1 MAEAYQK
8 LDHREHVLLRPG
20 MYIGSVEPE
29 TQRVWVYDDAAEKM
43 ALREVNYVP
52 GLYKIADEIIMNAV
66 DHSVRLKRQRES
78 CAEVVPVKRICVTVD
93 RETGIISVENDG
105 DGIPVKHHS
114 EGVHVPEL
122 IFGHLLTSANYDD
135 TSEQRTIG
143 GQNGIGAKAC
153 NIFSKWFEVETVD
166 ATMRKIYTQR
176 FEENMS
182 VTKAPVIK
190 TCAKKPYT
198 RVTFLPDYARFGLP
212 TRLQDDMYA
221 LLLRR
226 VYDVTAVTEPDV
238 SVTLNGQRVPYKSFE
253 RYCDLYLGGR
263 TEAGRVHEAIAP
275 GWEAV
280 VALSDGTGL
289 QQVSFVNGVATLRG
303 GRHVEHFVNILVKR
317 LSDSIEAKRKGVTVK
332 NQFIR
337 DNLFVFLRATVPN
350 PAFDSQSKETL
361 TTPVAKL
368 GVKLDVTDKFVDKV
382 VKLDGLID
390 RVIGLSDVAAEKG
403 LKKSDG
409 TKRSTISGIAK
420 LDDAEWAGTVRSEQ
434 CILILT
440 EGDSAKSMAISGL
453 AVVGR
458 QKYGVYPL
466 RGKVL
471 NVCDVSAQKIAENAE
486 IANLKKILG
495 LQAGKTY
502 ASVKELRYGSVMALT
517 DADTDGSHIKGLLMN
532 LFFHLFPS
540 LLEIPGF
547 LCSMLTPI
555 VKARHART
563 KQELAFYSAAEFQ
576 AWRAATAASSEWK
589 TKYYKGLGTSTAE
602 EAKAYF
608 KEMRLVKYVW
618 DERST
623 DLMDLAFNKKRAN
636 DRKAW
641 LGNYDASV
649 VLDPT
654 ACKEVPYG
662 DFVDKDLIHFS
673 AYDTVRSIP
682 SVVDGL
688 KVSQRK
694 VLFSCFKRNLREEIR
709 VAQLAGYVSE
719 HASYH
724 HGEASLHSTIIGLAQ
739 DFVGSNNVNLLEPV
753 GQFGSRLA
761 GGANSASPRYIHTH
775 LARITRLLFPDADD
789 AILRYT
795 EDDGTHVEPV
805 WYLPVVPLIL
815 VNGATGIGTGYSTSV
830 PCYNPSDIIRVL
842 RNMLE
847 SLDSRDSRDSILEP
861 WYRGF
866 TGAIVTVNGRRY
878 SQGVAKRLGATKL
891 NITELPVGTWT
902 DDFKELL
909 ESTIEKHA
917 NIKGYVN
924 RSAERIDFTVTFADA
939 AALDSWMA
947 PVEVPGGE
955 GYTLPRIY
963 QELKLHSNKGLST
976 TNMHMFDAAGRI
988 KKYDVAEILSEFF
1001 KVRLDGYTARREHQ
1015 LDALS
1020 HRALVLK
1027 QKVAFLGRVIDGQLL
1042 LHTLTSG
1049 GADLDLALERLS
1061 LARFND
1067 SYSYLTSMPMSS
1079 VSTDKKAALEKE
1091 LESVCQLIA
1100 DLTATDAQT
1109 LWRADLDA
1117 LEKGLKL

>member
-1 MAEAYQK
+1 MADAGAYQK

-29 TQRVWVYDDAAEKM
+29 VQRVWVYDDESAKM
-43 ALREVNYVP
+43 TLREVNYVP
-52 GLYKIADEIIMNAV
+52 GLYKIADEILMNAV
-66 DHSVRLKRQRES
+66 DHSVRLKRQRET
-78 CAEVVPVKRICVTVD
+78 APETVPVKRICVTIDKASGV
-93 RETGIISVENDG
+93 ISVQNDG
-105 DGIPVKHHS
+105 DGIPVQQHAE
-114 EGVHVPEL
+114 EGVHIPEL
-122 IFGHLLTSANYDD
+122 IFGHMLTSANYDD
-135 TSEQRTIG
+135 SDEQQRTIG

-166 ATMRKIYTQR
+166 AARKKLYAQR
-176 FEENMS
+176 FEQNMS
-182 VTKAPVIK
+182 VTLAPSIK
-190 TCAKKPYT
+190 SSAGKKPYT
-198 RVTFLPDYARFGLP
+198 RVTFLPDYARFGLDYMD
-212 TRLQDDMYA
+212 DDMYA

-226 VYDVTAVTEPDV
+226 VYDVTAVTDPDV
-238 SVTLNGQRVPYKSFE
+238 AVTLNGQRIPFKSFE

-263 TEAGRVHEAIAP
+263 AEAGRVHEVLAP

-280 VALSDGTGL
+280 VALSDGAGL

-303 GRHVEHFVNILVKR
+303 GRHVDHFVNLLCKR
-317 LSDSIEAKRKGVTVK
+317 LADSIEAKRKGVTVK
-332 NQFIR
+332 NQFIC

-368 GVKLDVTDKFVDKV
+368 GVRVELADKFVDKV
-382 VKLDGLID
+382 SRLEGLID
-390 RVIGLSDVAAEKG
+390 RVVGLSDVSAQKG

-409 TKRSTISGIAK
+409 VKRSTISGIPK
-420 LDDAEWAGTVRSEQ
+420 LDDAEWAGGARSEQ

-440 EGDSAKSMAISGL
+440 EGDSAKSMAVSGL

-495 LQAGKTY
+495 LQAGKVY
-502 ASVKELRYGSVMALT
+502 ASAKELRYGSVMALT

-532 LFFHLFPS
+532 LFFHQWPS

-555 VKARHART
+555 VKARHGRS
-563 KQELAFYSAAEFQ
+563 KQELSFYSQTEFQ
-576 AWRAATAASSEWK
+576 AWRTAAAAEQAAWK
-589 TKYYKGLGTSTAE
+589 TKYYKGLGTSTSE

-618 DERST
+618 SSSCR

-636 DRKAW
+636 DRKQW
-641 LGNYDASV
+641 LGGYDATIA
-649 VLDPT
+649 LD
-654 ACKEVPYG
+654 AGLQDAVSYSE
-662 DFVDKDLIHFS
+662 FVDKDLIHFS
-673 AYDTVRSIP
+673 AYNIVRSIP
-682 SVVDGL
+682 NVVDGL

-694 VLFSCFKRNLREEIR
+694 VLYACFKRNLREEIR

-775 LARITRLLFPDADD
+775 LARLTRLLFPEANDAV
-789 AILRYT
+789 LKFT
-795 EDDGTHVEPV
+795 EDDGVPVEPL
-805 WYLPVVPLIL
+805 WYMPVLPLVLI
-815 VNGATGIGTGYSTSV
+815 NGATGIGTGYSTSD
-830 PCYNPSDIIRVL
+830 PCYNPRDLIAAL
-842 RNMLE
+842 RSMLNVGSKDE
-847 SLDSRDSRDSILEP
+847 VEVQPEIEELQP

-866 TGAIVTVNGRRY
+866 TGSIVTVNGHLHSR
-878 SQGVAKRLGATKL
+878 GVLERAGPAKLR
-891 NITELPVGTWT
+891 ITELPVGTWT

-917 NIKGYVN
+917 NIKGYSN
-924 RSAERIDFTVTFADA
+924 NSAERIDITVTFADA
-939 AALDSWMA
+939 SALDGWMVREK
-947 PVEVPGGE
+947 PDD
-955 GYTLPRIY
+955 LPRIGH
-963 QELKLHSNKGLST
+963 ELKLQSHKGLST
-976 TNMHMFDAAGRI
+976 TNMHLFDAAGRI
-988 KKYDVAEILSEFF
+988 KKYEGTAEILKDFF
-1001 KVRLDGYTARREHQ
+1001 EVRLQGYTARRAHE
-1015 LDALS
+1015 LDAMS
-1020 HRALVLK
+1020 HRALVLA
-1027 QKVAFLGRVIDGQLL
+1027 QKVRFLGLVIGGQLL

-1049 GADLDLALERLS
+1049 GKDLELALEQLQ
-1061 LARFND
+1061 LARFNG
-1067 SYSYLTSMPMSS
+1067 SYAYLTAMPMSS
-1079 VSTDKKAALEKE
+1079 VSTDPKP
-1091 LESVCQLIA
+1091 
-1100 DLTATDAQT
+1100 
-1109 LWRADLDA
+1109 
-1117 LEKGLKL
+1117 